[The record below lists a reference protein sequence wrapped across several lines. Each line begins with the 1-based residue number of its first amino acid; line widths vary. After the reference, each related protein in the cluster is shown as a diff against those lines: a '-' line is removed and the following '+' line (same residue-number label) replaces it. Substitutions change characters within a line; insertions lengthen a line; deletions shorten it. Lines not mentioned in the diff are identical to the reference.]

1 MKAII
6 AVLVGAS
13 PVVLHLA
20 IVWSSGPL
28 LALFLALIATGLLLS
43 AARGRLPHWAV
54 ALTALGALGMAGF
67 ALVDMD
73 AASRVAGAWP
83 ILVYLAIAWVFGSTL
98 LPGRTPIIE
107 RIARIVDHGDAM
119 PSKLVAYTRFL
130 TWTWTIVP
138 LIMAITSLVLARFA
152 SQTAWS
158 LFTNVLS
165 YLGLAVLFFG
175 EYPYRRWRYPDTP
188 HTNPLAVAVRLARN
202 APELF
207 GRQERHSG

>member
-28 LALFLALIATGLLLS
+28 LALFLVLIASGLLVS
-43 AARGRLPHWAV
+43 MARGRLPSWV
-54 ALTALGALGMAGF
+54 TALTALAVFGMAGL
-67 ALVDMD
+67 ALVDIGT
-73 AASRVAGAWP
+73 ASRIAGAWP

-119 PSKLVAYTRFL
+119 PQKLVTYTRFL

-138 LIMAITSLVLARFA
+138 LLMALTSVVLARFA
-152 SQTAWS
+152 SQAAWS

-165 YLGLAVLFFG
+165 YVGLTALFFG

-188 HTNPLAVAVRLARN
+188 HTNPLAVAVRLVRN

-207 GRQERHSG
+207 WRRERHSG

>member
-13 PVVLHLA
+13 PIVLHLA

-28 LALFLALIATGLLLS
+28 LALFLALIATGLLIS
-43 AARGRLPHWAV
+43 MARGHLPYWAV
-54 ALTALGALGMAGF
+54 ALTALAALGMVCL
-67 ALVDMD
+67 ALADIGT
-73 AASRVAGAWP
+73 ASRIASAWP
-83 ILVYLAIAWVFGSTL
+83 ILIYLTIAWVFGSSL

-107 RIARIVDHGDAM
+107 RIARIVDHGDTM
-119 PSKLVAYTRFL
+119 PGELITYTRLL

-138 LIMAITSLVLARFA
+138 LMMALTSVLLARFA

-165 YLGLAVLFFG
+165 YVGLAGLFFG

-207 GRQERHSG
+207 GRRERHSG